1 MVAYGTF
8 GVKRI
13 AGWTTLL
20 DAVRL
25 DDAPTFYNS
34 AALDVTG
41 YGMVAL
47 LVSIDSTLAPT
58 DVRLLPQFS
67 DDGGTTWWDF
77 EEGLW
82 ASLYWEDTATATV
95 IYKAFVLPVAGFD
108 DVRIRAVA
116 TGTDANNYFDVT
128 VKARPFTGAYM
139 GAHA

>member
-1 MVAYGTF
+1 MGYGTF
-8 GVKRI
+8 HVKKI
-13 AGWTTLL
+13 AAWTTLI

-34 AALDVTG
+34 AALYIEG
-41 YGMVAL
+41 YSMVAL

-58 DVRLLPQFS
+58 DVRLLAQFS

-82 ASLYWEDTATATV
+82 ASLYWEDTATATE
-95 IYKAFVLPVAGFD
+95 IHKAFVLPVAGFD
-108 DVRIRAVA
+108 HVRIRAVA
-116 TGTDANNYFDVT
+116 TGTDATNYFDVT
-128 VKARPFTGAYM
+128 VKARPFTGAFS

>member
-1 MVAYGTF
+1 MGYGTF
-8 GVKRI
+8 AIKKI
-13 AGWTTLL
+13 AAWTTLI

-25 DDAPTFYNS
+25 DDDPTVYNS
-34 AALDVTG
+34 AALDVRG

-47 LVSIDSTLAPT
+47 LVSIDSTLTPT

-67 DDGGTTWWDF
+67 DDDGTTWWDF

-82 ASLYWEDTATATV
+82 ASLYWDDASTATV

-108 DVRIRAVA
+108 SLRIRAVA
-116 TGTDANNYFDVT
+116 TGSDATNYFDVT
-128 VKARPFTGAYM
+128 VHARPFTGAFS